1 MRPAIFH
8 LRQGP
13 PLLRRGPPRPQL
25 RKMVLPIL
33 AAVALLA
40 GCEIPEG
47 RSPGEPLRVVTTTG
61 MITDVVER
69 VGGDRIQ
76 LHGLMGPGIDPHL
89 YRASA
94 GDVRRLDSADIIF
107 YNGLNL
113 EASLGRVLE
122 EMRVRTETVPV
133 AEALP
138 RELLLEDRDVAGAF
152 DPHVW
157 HDVALWLRVVEIV
170 AQALE
175 GADPEGREYFR
186 ANATHL
192 MEEMKELDLWIRTE
206 VARIPEERRILVTA
220 HDAFGYFGRAYG
232 FRVEG
237 LQGITT
243 LTEAGAGDV
252 QRVARLVEDHG
263 LPSIFIESSRP
274 RRNVEAVRAAVRARG
289 VGVEIG
295 GVLYSD
301 ALGDRKSAAGD
312 YLGFMRENVRT
323 IVEAL
328 KEPPTVNG
336 TPGRP
341 WT

>member
-1 MRPAIFH
+1 MREV
-8 LRQGP
+8 
-13 PLLRRGPPRPQL
+13 
-25 RKMVLPIL
+25 VLPIL
-33 AAVALLA
+33 AAVALLG
-40 GCEIPEG
+40 GCEAPAD
-47 RSPGEPLRVVTTTG
+47 RVPGEPLRVVTTIG

-69 VGGDRIQ
+69 VGAERVQ
-76 LHGLMGPGIDPHL
+76 VHGLMGAGIDPHL

-122 EMRVRTETVPV
+122 EMRGRTRTVAV

-138 RELLLEDRDVAGAF
+138 RELLLEDRDVSGAM

-157 HDVALWLRVVEIV
+157 HDVSLWLQVVDIV
-170 AQALE
+170 SLALE
-175 GADPEGREYFR
+175 EADPQGRELFR
-186 ANATHL
+186 ANAVHL
-192 MEEMKELDLWIRTE
+192 QDEMKELDAWIRTE

-252 QRVARLVEDHG
+252 QRVARLVEEYG
-263 LPSIFIESSRP
+263 LPAIFIESSRP
-274 RRNVEAVRAAVRARG
+274 RRNVQAVQAAVRARG
-289 VGVEIG
+289 VGVDIG

-301 ALGDRKSAAGD
+301 ALGDRTSEAGD
-312 YLGFMRENVRT
+312 YVGFMRENVRT

-328 KEPPTVNG
+328 RERPGGNG
-336 TPGRP
+336 APGRVR
-341 WT
+341 T